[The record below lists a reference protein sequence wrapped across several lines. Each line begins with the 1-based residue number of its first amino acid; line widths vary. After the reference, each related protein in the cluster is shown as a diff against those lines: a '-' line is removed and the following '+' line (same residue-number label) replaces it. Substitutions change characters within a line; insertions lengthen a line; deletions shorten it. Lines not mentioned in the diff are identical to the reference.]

1 MKKQLIKENNEI
13 IGTIDNN
20 LTEHLINYSNNEDI
34 IDKESYIIEF
44 EKKNKKM
51 KVQKIEMMR
60 GKNNQMI
67 SEMKIII

>member
-51 KVQKIEMMR
+51 KV
-60 GKNNQMI
+60 
-67 SEMKIII
+67 